1 MQETDAG
8 VRLDKWLWA
17 ARFFKTRSLATKAIN
32 GGKIQLDGARVKA
45 GRLIK
50 TGDVV
55 RIRKDQVEF
64 TVQVAALS
72 DRRGPASVAR
82 TLYQETAESIQAREQ
97 YATQRK
103 LLNQS
108 LVAPRHRPD
117 KKQRRT
123 LLKTKRQSP

>member
-1 MQETDAG
+1 MQESDAG

-32 GGKIQLDGARVKA
+32 GGKVRLGGARVKA
-45 GRLIK
+45 GRLVK
-50 TGDVV
+50 PGDVV
-55 RIRKDQVEF
+55 CVHKDQVAF
-64 TVQVAALS
+64 TVQVKALA
-72 DRRGPASVAR
+72 DRRGPATVAR
-82 TLYQETAESIQAREQ
+82 TLYRETPESIEAREQ

-108 LVAPRHRPD
+108 LVAPQRRPD

-123 LLKTKRQSP
+123 LLKTKRLSP